1 MSMIFQTFL
10 RLIQKKL
17 LQRDKENKNGYVNLV
32 LEHQMFKTNMWIP
45 AATNLELGCCSKVFT
60 KSTFISSIQDAT
72 LSLGNLKQRYR
83 NPLKRWSRRKK
94 ITSRA
99 LDTSSDADIHLGKNI
114 THESQREARGSVTEN
129 IKKDVGERIQK

>member
-17 LQRDKENKNGYVNLV
+17 LQRDKENKNGYVNLD

-45 AATNLELGCCSKVFT
+45 AATNLGLRCCSKVFT

-72 LSLGNLKQRYR
+72 LSLGNLKQR
-83 NPLKRWSRRKK
+83 
-94 ITSRA
+94 
-99 LDTSSDADIHLGKNI
+99 
-114 THESQREARGSVTEN
+114 
-129 IKKDVGERIQK
+129 